1 MEVVFMAIEKR
12 RESEELDIYRPFEE
26 MHKVMDK
33 FFEEFPKIWPATISN
48 EMFTPAVDISETDK
62 SYEFEIEL
70 PGMKREDVQIEVSD
84 GILTVSGEKREE
96 KKEDKKGYRKIE
108 RSYGKFERS
117 FSLPADVD
125 DKNISAKFE
134 NGLLNI
140 SIQKSPEAKSAKR
153 KIEIK

>member
-1 MEVVFMAIEKR
+1 MAIEKR

-26 MHKVMDK
+26 MQRVMDR

-70 PGMKREDVQIEVSD
+70 PGMKREDVQIEVND
-84 GILTVSGEKREE
+84 GILTVSGEKQEE
-96 KKEDKKGYRKIE
+96 KQEDKKGYKKIE

-117 FSLPADVD
+117 FSLPADID

-140 SIQKSPEAKSAKR
+140 SIPKSPEAKSAKR

>member
-1 MEVVFMAIEKR
+1 MAIEKR
-12 RESEELDIYRPFEE
+12 KESEELDLYRPFEE
-26 MHKVMDK
+26 IQRVIDR
-33 FFEEFPKIWPATISN
+33 FFEEFPRIWPVAISN
-48 EMFTPAVDISETDK
+48 EVFTPAVDISETDK

-70 PGMKREDVQIEVSD
+70 PGMKRENVQIEVNN

-96 KKEDKKGYRKIE
+96 KKEEKKGYKKVE

-117 FSLPADVD
+117 FSLPPDVD
-125 DKNISAKFE
+125 DKNISARFE

-140 SIQKSPEAKSAKR
+140 SIPKSPEAKQSRR